1 LIEAALPRL
10 FAQLGRYEGKA
21 YIPDAGKR
29 PIISILKE
37 RIMTDFNKLLFSF
50 KEHLKVKNYSPR
62 SIEAYSYHLL
72 GFFAHLESI
81 GITDVKRVT
90 RDVLQDYQLKITT
103 GQGYAVGTISIKV
116 RSVKRFFE
124 YLEETGKLLVNPAE
138 HIKEPEKETRLPRA
152 VLTPDEAR
160 KILDQPDTG
169 TMIGLRSRA
178 MLEVLYSTGIR
189 LEELISLTLYDCDL
203 QGGLLRI
210 KGKFSRDR
218 VVPLG
223 KHAIKFLK
231 QYIKHARQHH
241 GERRRNPEKR
251 REQTKSL
258 FVSKMRTPLSAQV
271 IETMVRRYAKQA
283 GVKKHVTPHVFRH
296 TFATELLRNGADLRA
311 VQKMLGHSGLSV
323 THIYTHV
330 AGVEVK
336 KTHSQ
341 SHPRERDKTDKEKDI
356 NPDIKMIKGKYR
368 HE

>member
-1 LIEAALPRL
+1 MSA
-10 FAQLGRYEGKA
+10 
-21 YIPDAGKR
+21 
-29 PIISILKE
+29 
-37 RIMTDFNKLLFSF
+37 FNKLLFSF

-62 SIEAYSYHLL
+62 SIEAYSHHLL
-72 GFFAHLESI
+72 GFFAHLESA

-90 RDVLQDYQLKITT
+90 RDVLTEYQLTITEHT
-103 GQGYAVGTISIKV
+103 SARTNGQGYAPGTISLKV
-116 RSVKRFFE
+116 RSIKRLFE

-138 HIKEPEKETRLPRA
+138 RIKEPEKETRLPRA
-152 VLTPDEAR
+152 VLTPDEAK

-178 MLEVLYSTGIR
+178 MIEVLYSTGIR
-189 LEELISLTLYDCDL
+189 LEELINLTLYDCDL

-223 KHAIKFLK
+223 RHAIKFIK
-231 QYIKHARQHH
+231 QYITHVRQHH

-251 REQTKSL
+251 LRTEQTKSL

-271 IETMVRRYAKQA
+271 IEKMVRTYAKQA
-283 GVKKHVTPHVFRH
+283 GVTKRVTPHVFRH
-296 TFATELLRNGADLRA
+296 TFATELLRNGADLAA

-336 KTHSQ
+336 KTHTQ
-341 SHPRERDKTDKEKDI
+341 SHPRERDKTEGKEDI
-356 NPDIKMIKGKYR
+356 IPNITSVKGPYR
-368 HE
+368 HD